1 MPKLRSF
8 CWSLLGHIGI
18 VSFVA
23 MALSPAAVGAPLV
36 QITRPQH
43 GETVYGQTSI
53 DVAYRSD
60 SDNPVEV
67 LQLYVDNRRVREV
80 VLAVPR
86 IEGVQTFSW
95 DFSFAVG
102 TSHTIRAA
110 AIDTKGNEGR
120 AEIIVRLQSITTEQP
135 DQIPPVVNIYY
146 PAQGAEV
153 SGEIELKA
161 NATDNVGVNAVF
173 FYVDGKLHTMIMNAP
188 PFVTKWDTTRGT
200 DGPHLLRASAW
211 DEADN
216 QANSAEVTVI
226 VNNRARTSVQL
237 AASTPAVTPGPTP
250 DDAPAVVSP
259 SAARVPEP
267 AATESVVQQTF
278 GSPETA
284 GGSAAAAATQ
294 ADEVKVAAL
303 PYSRYEPGRSRTS
316 QPARTVVAS
325 PPAAQLAAVTPA
337 PASPK
342 PGLVRLSSALTA
354 KEAVAGGE
362 SPVVSKSVPARY
374 AMAAASRNTMPATV
388 SAAPIAPPAVTQS
401 GAGELPAGPSGAAT
415 PMPPAWRAESAG
427 RVTTPGRAAQELGLA
442 PAVAARTA
450 WATTEGAEPMIA
462 AESLACRY
470 AMTVGARN
478 TMPASAAIAWEAPAF
493 AGLVAPAQAGE
504 AIEYQ
509 VAMLPRAMGA
519 DLAHPGR
526 VGKPATDLYLPAEV
540 EALRDI
546 AVVFDGELLDL
557 RAAPEVKAE
566 ISIGPLREIF
576 EQTDGTLYWFPVKKQ
591 VRAVNKDVDIH
602 LQIGD
607 PVVTVNDQA
616 QELVLAPYIKCGRT
630 MVPLQFLADTLD
642 VAIRYNPATGQLVI
656 SSNQF

>member
-1 MPKLRSF
+1 MLKLRSF
-8 CWSLLGHIGI
+8 CWSLLGHIGM

-36 QITRPQH
+36 QITRPQS

-53 DVAYRSD
+53 DVAYRAD
-60 SDNPVEV
+60 SDNPVEI

-95 DFSFAVG
+95 DFSFARG
-102 TSHTIRAA
+102 TSHTIRAT

-120 AEIIVRLQSITTEQP
+120 AEIIVRLRSITTEQP

-161 NATDNVGVNAVF
+161 NATDNVGVIMVC
-173 FYVDGKLHTMIMNAP
+173 FYVDGKFHTMIYNAP
-188 PFVTKWDTTRGT
+188 PFVTKWNTTRAT
-200 DGPHLLRASAW
+200 DGPHVLGASAW

-226 VNNRARTSVQL
+226 VNNRAGTSAQL
-237 AASTPAVTPGPTP
+237 AASTPAVTPEPTRDEVP
-250 DDAPAVVSP
+250 TVVIP
-259 SAARVPEP
+259 EPARVPEP
-267 AATESVVQQTF
+267 PAAQAVVQQTF
-278 GSPETA
+278 GSPETV
-284 GGSAAAAATQ
+284 GGSAASAATQ
-294 ADEVKVAAL
+294 ADEVQVAAL
-303 PYSRYEPGRSRTS
+303 PYSRYDPGRSRTS
-316 QPARTVVAS
+316 QPARTVVTS
-325 PPAAQLAAVTPA
+325 PPAPQPAAVAPA
-337 PASPK
+337 PAPPK
-342 PGLVRLSSALTA
+342 PALVRLSSALTA
-354 KEAVAGGE
+354 KQAAAGGE
-362 SPVVSKSVPARY
+362 APAASESIAARY
-374 AMAAASRNTMPATV
+374 AIAAAPRNTMPPT
-388 SAAPIAPPAVTQS
+388 AA
-401 GAGELPAGPSGAAT
+401 L
-415 PMPPAWRAESAG
+415 MRAS
-427 RVTTPGRAAQELGLA
+427 
-442 PAVAARTA
+442 AARTV
-450 WATTEGAEPMIA
+450 WATTEGTAAMTA

-470 AMTVGARN
+470 AMAVGARN
-478 TMPASAAIAWEAPAF
+478 TVPAPGVIAWEVSTF
-493 AGLVAPAQAGE
+493 AESVAAAQAGE

-509 VAMLPRAMGA
+509 VAMLPRATAA
-519 DLAHPGR
+519 DLPHPER
-526 VGKPATDLYLPAEV
+526 MAKPAADVSLPTEV
-540 EALRDI
+540 RALRDI

-566 ISIGPLREIF
+566 ISMSPLREIF

-616 QELVLAPYIKCGRT
+616 RELVLAPSIKCGRT